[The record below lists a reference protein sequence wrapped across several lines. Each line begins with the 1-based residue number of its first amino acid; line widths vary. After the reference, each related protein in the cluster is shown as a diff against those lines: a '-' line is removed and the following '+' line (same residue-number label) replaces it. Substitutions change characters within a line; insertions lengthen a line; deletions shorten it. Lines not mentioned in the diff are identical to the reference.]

1 MKKSAEVKEKII
13 EAAIAL
19 IQEGNGNSDEI
30 TTRAIAEKASVGIGL
45 INYHFQTKEN
55 LITICVQ
62 RIIGQVISDFKP
74 NDKDFKTEQERL
86 TNTAAE
92 VFEFL
97 FENPSISRISIL
109 SDFSVP
115 TISGNTT
122 LSQKGIRLAMGE
134 NMSEEDGRFIS
145 FVLVSAM
152 QTAFLNSTIMKESMG
167 FSLDS
172 PDERRAYIARLV
184 ELLYR
189 GIKQLCGGTDERH
202 K

>member
-189 GIKQLCGGTDERH
+189 GIK
-202 K
+202 

>member
-74 NDKDFKTEQERL
+74 NDTDFKTEQERL

-109 SDFSVP
+109 SDFTVP
-115 TISGNTT
+115 TITGNTT

-134 NMSEEDGRFIS
+134 NMSEEDGRLIS

-172 PDERRAYIARLV
+172 PDERRAYISRLV

-189 GIKQLCGGTDERH
+189 GIKQCGGTDERH

>member
-1 MKKSAEVKEKII
+1 MKKSTEVKEKII

-74 NDKDFKTEQERL
+74 NDTDFKTEQERL

-189 GIKQLCGGTDERH
+189 GIKQRCGGTDERH